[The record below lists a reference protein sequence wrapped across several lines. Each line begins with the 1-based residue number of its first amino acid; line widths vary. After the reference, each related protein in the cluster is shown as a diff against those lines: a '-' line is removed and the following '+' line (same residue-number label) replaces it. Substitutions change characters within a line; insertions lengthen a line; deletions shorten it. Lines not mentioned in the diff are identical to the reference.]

1 MHNRLITTVLITF
14 ATLTAAANAQPFIEF
29 EIDATKEDNQGNV
42 TILNARMVFDAGAGE
57 IATNTFALIDSE
69 ISVHQR
75 PYAQFAGSIEP
86 DPNHRSYTF
95 DDLEQ
100 TTASVSTNL
109 YSFNLVDND
118 DPFSLFVGIVGP
130 MPSIQ
135 PPLTTLPD
143 DPADY
148 MINPAAGIS
157 GVDIDMQIDGQTT
170 ELDEFGNMG
179 AVINRSAAIH
189 YTVRIVDDPRI
200 EECAADLNND
210 GRLDFF
216 DVSMFLQLYQAG
228 CP

>member
-1 MHNRLITTVLITF
+1 MHNRLITAVLITF

-29 EIDATKEDNQGNV
+29 EIDATKETNPGSV
-42 TILNARMVFDAGAGE
+42 TILNARVVFDAGAGE
-57 IATNTFALIDSE
+57 ISTNTFELIDAE
-69 ISVHQR
+69 ISIHQR

-86 DPNHRSYTF
+86 DPDRWTYTL
-95 DDLEQ
+95 DDLVQ
-100 TTASVSTNL
+100 ANL
-109 YSFNLVDND
+109 TLQSDSYGFGLFGDD
-118 DPFSLFVGIVGP
+118 DPFTLLINIFGSRP
-130 MPSIQ
+130 AMQ

-143 DPADY
+143 DPAEY
-148 MINPAAGIS
+148 MVDLNAGIS
-157 GVDIDMQIDGQTT
+157 GVDIVLTMNGQTT
-170 ELDEFGNMG
+170 ELTELGNMG
-179 AVINRSAAIH
+179 AVINRDATMH